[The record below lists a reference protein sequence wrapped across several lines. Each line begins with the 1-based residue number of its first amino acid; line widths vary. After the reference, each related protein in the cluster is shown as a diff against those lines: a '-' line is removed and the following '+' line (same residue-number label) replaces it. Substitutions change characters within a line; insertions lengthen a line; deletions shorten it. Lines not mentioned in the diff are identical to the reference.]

1 MAGSV
6 SSYKTQSGQRYMVR
20 YRKPD
25 GRQTT
30 KRGFATKRDARLYLS
45 SIDVDKAKGVY
56 IDPTEGKRTVAYF
69 GERWKRG
76 HNATLK
82 PSSRNTMETAW
93 RVHVEP
99 YWGSRQVAKIRRSEV
114 SSWIGALS
122 AGNKEDNKK
131 PLAAQTV
138 RRIIF
143 VLSLVLDIAVEDGAI
158 PKNPARGLKL
168 PAKTKKPT
176 VYLTHQQVELLATKS
191 TEPDMIR
198 FLAYTGLRWGEMAA
212 LRVKHLDFKKLRMRI
227 ESNVVLVKGEL
238 EFGTPKTG
246 EPRAVPMLDFI
257 TFSLTRITKGKP
269 RDAFVFGKADNVPPL
284 RPHAEY
290 SWFANAVK
298 AAMKEDSTF
307 PRVTPHD
314 LRHTAASLA
323 VSSGANPKAVQRML
337 GHASAAMTM
346 DVYADLFDQDIDD
359 VAANMS
365 AARNAA
371 LSNTASKAS

>member
-1 MAGSV
+1 MSGSISGYSTQAGA
-6 SSYKTQSGQRYMVR
+6 RYMIR

-25 GRQTT
+25 GAQTT
-30 KRGFATKRDARLYLS
+30 KRGFTTKRDARLYLS
-45 SIDVDKAKGVY
+45 SIDVDKARGVY
-56 IDPTEGKRTVAYF
+56 IDPTEGKKTVAYF
-69 GERWKRG
+69 GEQWKSG
-76 HNATLK
+76 HNAALK

-99 YWGSRQVAKIRRSEV
+99 KWGTRQVSKIKRSEV
-114 SSWIGALS
+114 SSWVGILS
-122 AGNKEDNKK
+122 AGDQSAKKK

-143 VLSLVLDIAVEDGAI
+143 VLSLVLDIAVDDGAI

-168 PAKTKKPT
+168 PAKTRKPI
-176 VYLTHQQVELLATKS
+176 VYLTHKQVELLATKS

-212 LRVKHLDFKKLRMRI
+212 LRVNRLDFKKQRMMI
-227 ESNVVLVKGEL
+227 DYNAVQVQGKF

-246 EPRAVPMLDFI
+246 ESRSVPMLDFI
-257 TFSLTRITKGKP
+257 AFSLRRITKDRP
-269 RDAFVFGKADNVPPL
+269 QSAFVFGKDDSVPPL

-290 SWFANAVK
+290 SWFASAVK
-298 AAMKEDSTF
+298 AAQVDDVTF

-323 VSSGANPKAVQRML
+323 VSAGANPKAVQRML

-346 DVYADLFDQDIDD
+346 DVYADLFEQDIDD

-365 AARNAA
+365 TARSKA
-371 LSNTASKAS
+371 LSNKTSKAS

>member
-1 MAGSV
+1 MGGALMSGSI
-6 SSYKTQSGQRYMVR
+6 SSYTTNAGTRYMIR

-25 GRQTT
+25 GAQTM

-56 IDPTEGKRTVAYF
+56 IDPTEGKKTVAYF
-69 GERWKRG
+69 GERWKNG
-76 HNATLK
+76 HNAALK
-82 PSSRNTMETAW
+82 PSSRHTMETAW

-99 YWGSRQVAKIRRSEV
+99 KWGSRQVAKIRRSEV
-114 SSWIGALS
+114 SSWVGLLS
-122 AGNKEDNKK
+122 AGDKDAGKK

-168 PAKTKKPT
+168 PAKSKKPI
-176 VYLTHQQVELLATKS
+176 VYLTHKQVELLATKS

-212 LRVKHLDFKKLRMRI
+212 LKVKHLDFKKLRIRI
-227 ESNVVLVKGEL
+227 ESNVVLVDGEL
-238 EFGTPKTG
+238 EFGTPKSG
-246 EPRAVPMLDFI
+246 ESRTVPMLDFI
-257 TFSLTRITKGKP
+257 AFALRSRCKGKVQ
-269 RDAFVFGKADNVPPL
+269 DAFVFGKDDKVPPL

-290 SWFANAVK
+290 SWFANAVR
-298 AAMKEDSTF
+298 AAQADDETF

-323 VSSGANPKAVQRML
+323 VSAGANAKAVQRML

-346 DVYADLFDQDIDD
+346 DVYADLFEQDIDA
-359 VAANMS
+359 VAAE
-365 AARNAA
+365 
-371 LSNTASKAS
+371 LSKARIIALRA